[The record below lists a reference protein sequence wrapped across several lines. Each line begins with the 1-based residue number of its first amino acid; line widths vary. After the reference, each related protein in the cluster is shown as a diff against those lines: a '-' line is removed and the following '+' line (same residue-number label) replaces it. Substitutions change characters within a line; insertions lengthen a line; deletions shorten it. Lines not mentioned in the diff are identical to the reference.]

1 MLFSELKE
9 WVNKVPDEFLNYIV
23 VNGEFGQLDDN
34 KLYRVGNPVT
44 MLFADKETKEI
55 YILNDVDNENINFD
69 DESGN
74 VGTNQEG

>member
-1 MLFSELKE
+1 MLLSELKE
-9 WVNKVPDEFLNYIV
+9 WINKVPEEYLEYIV
-23 VNGEFGQLDDN
+23 VNGEFGQIEGD
-34 KLYRVGNPVT
+34 KYYRVGNPVT

-55 YILNDVDNENINFD
+55 YILNDIDNENLDID